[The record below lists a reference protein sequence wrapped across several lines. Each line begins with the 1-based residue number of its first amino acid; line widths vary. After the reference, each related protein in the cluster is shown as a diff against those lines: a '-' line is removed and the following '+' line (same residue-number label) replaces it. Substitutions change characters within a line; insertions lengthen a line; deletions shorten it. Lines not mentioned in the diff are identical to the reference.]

1 MANIKNYTKGEEA
14 ANVATH
20 GFGILFG
27 MAMGAWLL
35 NMAAHFDAWTFY
47 CTLTYAVC
55 MVLSYITSTT
65 YHATVNPEKKALLRK
80 FDHAVIYLH
89 IAGTYTF
96 FTLVSLRGNGHAFLG
111 WLFFAVS
118 WLAAISGCILSFVGK
133 RTGSK
138 IETICYIAMGG
149 VILVAFSPLFKAFSE
164 SGSLLP
170 LWYILAGGASFVVG
184 ALFYMFKKVKY
195 MHAVFHLFVLG
206 GTLFH
211 ALAIATA
218 LSGIK

>member
-27 MAMGAWLL
+27 VAVGAWLL
-35 NMAAHFDAWTFY
+35 NMAARFNEWTFY
-47 CTLTYAVC
+47 CTLVYIVC
-55 MVLSYITSTT
+55 MVLSYITSTA

-96 FTLVSLRGNGHAFLG
+96 FTLVTLRGGGYPLWG
-111 WLFFAVS
+111 WLLFATS
-118 WLAAISGCILSFVGK
+118 WLAAISGCVLSFAGK
-133 RTGSK
+133 KTGSK
-138 IETICYIAMGG
+138 IETVCYVAMGG
-149 VILVAFSPLFKAFSE
+149 VMLIALNPLIKAFSAG
-164 SGSLLP
+164 GSLLP
-170 LWYILAGGASFVVG
+170 LWLILAGGLSFVAG
-184 ALFYMFKKVKY
+184 AVFYSFKKVKY
-195 MHAVFHLFVLG
+195 MHAVFHFFVLG

-211 ALAIATA
+211 VLAIATA
-218 LSGIK
+218 LSGME